1 MPRLTEASLARLQ
14 EEADIVDIVS
24 QYIDVR
30 KAGANYM
37 ALCPFHDDKTPSMSI
52 SATKGLYHCH
62 ACGASGNAIRFVM
75 EYERLPFLEAT
86 QKLAEMFNIP
96 LEYEKGYASQ
106 KKSDLL
112 GSLSLFYHNKLFKHD
127 DILHY
132 LSERGIT
139 TDSIRE
145 FEIGYSGTSYD
156 TIGFI
161 DKQKLSRKEAAEYGV
176 LTLGNDRAYARFA
189 ERIIFPIHSSTGV
202 VVGFGGR
209 TLSKEK
215 NVAKYL
221 NSPQSKVFNKS
232 KILYGYHLARQMIYK
247 QKSIIVCEGYLDV
260 IMLHQAGFKNAV
272 ATLGTALNEG
282 HLYLLNKDNPRVY
295 MCYDGDNAGI
305 NAAFK
310 AAKFL
315 SQQNKDGGVIILQDG
330 LDPADMV
337 AQNKIQIFQESLQAA
352 IPFVEFVLIRII
364 KDFDISNP
372 MQKQL
377 ALNACKDY
385 LNTLT
390 PFLQDEYRQKCA
402 SLLQINPSHL
412 TIQKKKAKDTQITPT
427 QTTINNF
434 AEENILYNMIANK
447 EYFYFAM
454 NFIDKRHFQR
464 YGEEFQLICD
474 HNYENDKIYALQ
486 FNAKSKILSYEE
498 FKEQL
503 RMFLLQYA
511 QDMLAKIATST
522 IEPMQKINRIKT
534 LREQIKLLQTKEL
547 VFIS

>member
-1 MPRLTEASLARLQ
+1 MPRLTETSLTRLH
-14 EEADIVDIVS
+14 EEADIVDVIS

-30 KAGANYM
+30 KVGANYM
-37 ALCPFHDDKTPSMSI
+37 ALCPFHDDKMPSMSI
-52 SATKGLYHCH
+52 SAAKGLYHCH
-62 ACGASGNAIRFVM
+62 ACGASGNVIRFVM
-75 EYERLPFLEAT
+75 EYERLPFLEAA
-86 QKLAEMFNIP
+86 QKIAEIFNIP
-96 LEYEKGYASQ
+96 LEYEKGYTYQ
-106 KKSDLL
+106 KKSDILS
-112 GSLSLFYHNKLFKHD
+112 SLALFYHNKLFKHE

-132 LSERGIT
+132 LTERGIKA
-139 TDSIRE
+139 DSIRE
-145 FEIGYSGTSYD
+145 FEIGYSGVSYD
-156 TIGFI
+156 TISFI
-161 DKQKLSRKEAAEYGV
+161 DKQKLSRKEAVEYGV
-176 LTLGNDRAYARFA
+176 LTNGNDRSYARFA

-282 HLYLLNKDNPRVY
+282 HLYLLNKDNPRIY

-315 SQQNKDGGVIILQDG
+315 SQQSKDGGVVILKDG
-330 LDPADMV
+330 LDPADIV
-337 AQNKIQIFQESLQAA
+337 AQNKIHIFQESLQAA
-352 IPFVEFVLIRII
+352 TPFVEFALMQII
-364 KDFDISNP
+364 KDFDINNP

-377 ALNACKDY
+377 ALLACKDY

-402 SLLQINPSHL
+402 SLLQINQSHI
-412 TIQKKKAKDTQITPT
+412 TTQKKKTKDAKITPPQMPT
-427 QTTINNF
+427 NNF
-434 AEENILYNMIANK
+434 AEENILYNMISSK
-447 EYFYFAM
+447 EHFYFAL

-464 YGEEFQLICD
+464 YAEEFQLICD
-474 HNYENDKIYALQ
+474 HNYDNDRIYALQ
-486 FNAKSKILSYEE
+486 FNAKAKILSYEE

-503 RMFLLQYA
+503 RIFLLQYA
-511 QDMLAKIATST
+511 QDMLTKIATSS
-522 IEPMQKINRIKT
+522 IEPTQKLQQIKT
-534 LREQIKLLQTKEL
+534 LREQIGRLQAKEL
-547 VFIS
+547 LSVL